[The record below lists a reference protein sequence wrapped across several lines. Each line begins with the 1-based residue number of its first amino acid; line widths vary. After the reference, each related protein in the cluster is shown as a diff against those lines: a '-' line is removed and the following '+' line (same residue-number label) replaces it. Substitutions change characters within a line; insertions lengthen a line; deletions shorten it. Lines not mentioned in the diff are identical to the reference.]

1 MHIEVVERNNTRL
14 RVVLDEASP
23 QLANALR
30 RIAMTE
36 VPVLAVDTV
45 DFYSNDSAM
54 YDEVAAHRLGM
65 VPLWFDTKT
74 FKGKEDCDCE
84 GKGCSSCQIVF
95 VIDKKGPGT
104 VYSRDMKSADAKV
117 AKPLHDDIPIVELLD
132 GEKFKAEMT
141 AKMGTGEEHA
151 KWQAAKTW
159 YMGWPAIVDKEGK
172 VLVEPC
178 EEHALMMEGSG
189 ILPAKAYQ
197 DGKCKVKGEIG
208 PGARIANSASKIFF
222 TVESISGL
230 KPEEVLAKSIEILK
244 GKAKEFGKEVEK
256 L

>member
-1 MHIEVVERNNTRL
+1 MHIEVVERNNARL
-14 RVVLDEASP
+14 KVVLDEASP

-45 DFYSNDSAM
+45 DFYNNDSAM

-74 FKGKEDCDCE
+74 FKGKEDCSCE

-104 VYSRDMKSADAKV
+104 VYSKDMKSSDVKA

-141 AKMGTGEEHA
+141 AKMGKGEEHA
-151 KWQAAKTW
+151 KWQAAKAW
-159 YMGWPAIVDKEGK
+159 YMGWPTIVDNEGK
-172 VLVEPC
+172 VLVELC
-178 EEHALMMEGSG
+178 AKHAFLMEGSG
-189 ILPAKAYQ
+189 ILPAKEYQ
-197 DGKCKVKGEIG
+197 DGKCKVKGELTAN
-208 PGARIANSASKIFF
+208 ARIANSTSRIIF
-222 TVESISGL
+222 TIETISGL
-230 KPEEVLAKSIEILK
+230 KPEEVLAKSIEMLK
-244 GKAKEFGKEVEK
+244 GKAKEFGKQAGA